1 MQIDVVKSA
10 LNLKVDT
17 LVVGV
22 WCGGEAGKPALTEA
36 AAAVDK
42 ACGQISAQI
51 EAGDFKGK
59 PAEIAVL
66 YGVKGVDAK
75 RVIVAGLGMKDAFSE
90 KTFINVHRKIA
101 KFAKGGTVALTSA
114 DWIPSERDEEWAA
127 RTAVREL
134 LFASHKSQGLKTK
147 GKAAAAV
154 EKVIWVS
161 EETPTESL
169 EAGRAAAGAMIW
181 AKELQDLPP
190 NICDPQFLAE
200 AAESVVREF
209 EASAK
214 KGDKKKL
221 TVEVLDKDAI
231 DEAGMGGVIGVS
243 KGSDVDPVFI
253 ELAWC
258 GASEKK
264 APIALVGKGVT
275 FDAGG
280 ISLKPGRTMD
290 QMKFDMSGAAVV
302 MAAVKAAAE
311 MGLEENIVA
320 LVPAVENLPSGTA
333 QKPADVITTMS
344 GLTVEVLNTD
354 AEGRL
359 ILADALTR
367 AAELEPE
374 VCIDVATLTGACIV
388 ALGND
393 VSGLFCEDEPLTAM
407 LAAAADSA
415 HDPVWPM
422 PMGGTYKKALES
434 SVADLANISWTGG
447 AGACTAAT
455 FLAEFA
461 PKCPWAHL
469 DVAGT
474 AQSTNAKLGGTA
486 RPLPLL
492 LEWLMSRRPVK
503 TVAAEKKAAQ
513 PATRTVKKA
522 PAKKA
527 AAKSAAKATVKTT
540 AAKADAKAGR

>member
-1 MQIDVVKSA
+1 MQIEVEKKLTELQA
-10 LNLKVDT
+10 DT

-22 WCGGEAGKPALTEA
+22 WCGGEEGKPELTA
-36 AAAVDK
+36 SAQAV
-42 ACGQISAQI
+42 GNLGGLLSAQI
-51 EAGDFKGK
+51 KAGDFKGK
-59 PAEIAVL
+59 PSEVAVFYAVPGL
-66 YGVKGVDAK
+66 DFK
-75 RVIVAGLGMKDAFSE
+75 RVIAVGLGMKDAFSE
-90 KTFINVHRKIA
+90 KTFINVHRKVA
-101 KFAKGGTVALTSA
+101 RFVKCGSVALTSA
-114 DWIPSERDEEWAA
+114 EWTLPERDEAWAA
-127 RTAVREL
+127 RSAVREL
-134 LFASHKSQGLKTK
+134 LFASHKSRGLKTK
-147 GKAAAAV
+147 GKGPQVV
-154 EKVIWVS
+154 EKILWVS
-161 EETPTESL
+161 ETDVASSL
-169 EAGRAAAGAMIW
+169 EVGCISAGAMIW

-209 EASAK
+209 DKSAGK
-214 KGDKKKL
+214 TTKGKL
-221 TVEVLDKDAI
+221 TVRVLDKDAI

-243 KGSDVDPVFI
+243 KGSHTDPVFI
-253 ELAWC
+253 ELAWQ
-258 GASEKK
+258 GAATTK
-264 APIALVGKGVT
+264 APVVLVGKGVT

-280 ISLKPGRTMD
+280 ISLKPSRTMD

-311 MGLEENIVA
+311 MQLKENVVA
-320 LVPAVENLPSGTA
+320 LVPAVENLPSGSA
-333 QKPADVITTMS
+333 LKPADVITTLS

-359 ILADALTR
+359 ILADALAR
-367 AAELEPE
+367 AAEFAPE

-393 VSGLFCEDEPLTAM
+393 VSGLFCEDEPLTAA
-407 LAAAADSA
+407 LACAADSA

-434 SVADLANISWTGG
+434 SVADLANISWTAG

-455 FLAEFA
+455 FLAAFA

-474 AQSTNAKLGGTA
+474 AQAAGGKGGGTA

-492 LEWLMSRRPVK
+492 LEWLLSRAPAPKVSKVK
-503 TVAAEKKAAQ
+503 TEK
-513 PATRTVKKA
+513 V
-522 PAKKA
+522 
-527 AAKSAAKATVKTT
+527 KATSKTKTT
-540 AAKADAKAGR
+540 AK

>member
-1 MQIDVVKSA
+1 MQIEVENKLTELQA
-10 LNLKVDT
+10 DT

-22 WCGGEAGKPALTEA
+22 WCGGENGKPELTPSA
-36 AAAVDK
+36 VAVDK
-42 ACGQISAQI
+42 AGGLISAQI

-59 PAEIAVL
+59 PSEVAVF
-66 YGVKGVDAK
+66 YGVAGLDFK
-75 RVIVAGLGMKDAFSE
+75 RVIVVGLGMKDAFSE
-90 KTFINVHRKIA
+90 KTFINVHRKVA
-101 KFAKGGTVALTSA
+101 RFAKSGSVALTSA
-114 DWIPSERDEEWAA
+114 EWTLPERDEAWAA
-127 RTAVREL
+127 RSAVREL
-134 LFASHKSQGLKTK
+134 LFASHKSRGLKTK
-147 GKAAAAV
+147 GKGPQAV
-154 EKVIWVS
+154 EKILWVS
-161 EETPTESL
+161 ETDVASSL
-169 EAGRAAAGAMIW
+169 QVGCVSAGAMIW

-209 EASAK
+209 EKTAGKSAK
-214 KGDKKKL
+214 GKL
-221 TVEVLDKDAI
+221 TVKVLDKDAI

-243 KGSDVDPVFI
+243 KGSQTDPVFI
-253 ELAWC
+253 ELAWQ
-258 GASEKK
+258 GADASK
-264 APIALVGKGVT
+264 APVVLVGKGVT

-280 ISLKPGRTMD
+280 ISLKPSRTMD

-311 MGLEENIVA
+311 MELKENVVA
-320 LVPAVENLPSGTA
+320 LVPAVENLPSGSA
-333 QKPADVITTMS
+333 LKPADVITTLS

-359 ILADALTR
+359 ILADALAR

-388 ALGND
+388 ALGTD
-393 VSGLFCEDEPLTAM
+393 VSGLFCEDEPLTAA
-407 LAAAADSA
+407 LACAADSA

-434 SVADLANISWTGG
+434 SVADLANISWTAG

-455 FLAEFA
+455 FLAAFA

-474 AQSTNAKLGGTA
+474 AQAASGKSGGTA
-486 RPLPLL
+486 RPLPLI
-492 LEWLMSRRPVK
+492 LEWLLSRAPAPKANKVK
-503 TVAAEKKAAQ
+503 TVKAKAA
-513 PATRTVKKA
+513 AKTKTAAAMV
-522 PAKKA
+522 KKA
-527 AAKSAAKATVKTT
+527 AAKTVRKAAAK
-540 AAKADAKAGR
+540 

>member
-1 MQIDVVKSA
+1 MQIEVEKKLTELQA
-10 LNLKVDT
+10 DT

-22 WCGGEAGKPALTEA
+22 WCGGEEGKPELTA
-36 AAAVDK
+36 SAQAVDNL
-42 ACGQISAQI
+42 GGLLSAQI
-51 EAGDFKGK
+51 KAGDFKGK
-59 PAEIAVL
+59 PSEVAVFYAVPGL
-66 YGVKGVDAK
+66 DFK
-75 RVIVAGLGMKDAFSE
+75 RVIAVGLGMKDAFSE
-90 KTFINVHRKIA
+90 KTFINVHRKVA
-101 KFAKGGTVALTSA
+101 RFVKCGSVALTSA
-114 DWIPSERDEEWAA
+114 EWTLPERDEAWAA
-127 RTAVREL
+127 RSAVREL
-134 LFASHKSQGLKTK
+134 LFASHKSRGLKTK
-147 GKAAAAV
+147 GKGPQVV
-154 EKVIWVS
+154 EKILWVS
-161 EETPTESL
+161 ETDVASSL
-169 EAGRAAAGAMIW
+169 EVGCISAGAMIW

-209 EASAK
+209 DKSAGK
-214 KGDKKKL
+214 TTKGKL
-221 TVEVLDKDAI
+221 TVRVLDKDAI

-243 KGSDVDPVFI
+243 KGSHTDPVFI
-253 ELAWC
+253 ELAWQ
-258 GASEKK
+258 GAATTK
-264 APIALVGKGVT
+264 APVVLVGKGVT

-280 ISLKPGRTMD
+280 ISLKPSRTMD

-311 MGLEENIVA
+311 MQLKENVVA
-320 LVPAVENLPSGTA
+320 LVPAVENLPSGSA
-333 QKPADVITTMS
+333 LKPADVITTLS

-359 ILADALTR
+359 ILADALAR
-367 AAELEPE
+367 AAEFAPE

-393 VSGLFCEDEPLTAM
+393 VSGLFCEDEPLTAA
-407 LAAAADSA
+407 LAADSA

-434 SVADLANISWTGG
+434 SVADLANISWTAG

-455 FLAEFA
+455 FLAAFA

-474 AQSTNAKLGGTA
+474 AQAAGGKGGGTA

-492 LEWLMSRRPVK
+492 LEWLLSRAPAPKVSKVK
-503 TVAAEKKAAQ
+503 TEK
-513 PATRTVKKA
+513 V
-522 PAKKA
+522 
-527 AAKSAAKATVKTT
+527 KATSKTKTT
-540 AAKADAKAGR
+540 AK

>member
-1 MQIDVVKSA
+1 MQIEVAKTMKDLQA
-10 LNLKVDT
+10 DT

-22 WCGGEAGKPALTEA
+22 WGAEENEKPELTVA
-36 AAAVDK
+36 AADIDA
-42 ACGQISAQI
+42 AGGLISAQI
-51 EAGDFKGK
+51 EAGDFNGK
-59 PAEIAVL
+59 ASEVTVL
-66 YGVKGVDAK
+66 YGVAGAGFK
-75 RVIVAGLGMKDAFSE
+75 RVIVVGLGSKKGFCE
-90 KTFINVHRKIA
+90 KTFINVHRKVA
-101 KFAKGGTVALTSA
+101 KFAKGGVVALTSA
-114 DWIPSERDEEWAA
+114 QWSLLERNEEWAA

-134 LFASHKSQGLKTK
+134 LFASHKSLGLKTK
-147 GKAAAAV
+147 GKPAAAV
-154 EKVIWVS
+154 DKIVWVS
-161 EETPTESL
+161 DSDVSASL
-169 EAGRAAAGAMIW
+169 SVGCISAGAMIW

-190 NICDPQFLAE
+190 NICDPQFMAE

-209 EASAK
+209 EKTAK
-214 KGDKKKL
+214 KSEKGKL
-221 TVEVLDKDAI
+221 SLTVLDKEAI
-231 DEAGMGGVIGVS
+231 DEAGMGGVIAVS
-243 KGSDVDPVFI
+243 KGSEVAPVFI
-253 ELAWC
+253 ELSWH
-258 GASEKK
+258 GAAESK
-264 APIALVGKGVT
+264 APIVLVGKGVT

-280 ISLKPGRTMD
+280 ISLKPSRTMD

-311 MGLEENIVA
+311 MGLEENVVA
-320 LVPAVENLPSGTA
+320 LVPAVENLPSGSA

-367 AAELEPE
+367 AAEFEPE
-374 VCIDVATLTGACIV
+374 VCIDVATLTGACVV

-393 VSGLFCEDEPLTAM
+393 VSGLFCEDEPLTAA
-407 LAAAADSA
+407 LACAADSA

-434 SVADLANISWTGG
+434 SVADLANISWTAG

-474 AQSTNAKLGGTA
+474 AQLSNAKLGGTS
-486 RPLPLL
+486 RPLPML
-492 LEWLMSRRPVK
+492 LEWLLARAPIKATTSSNTKARGSK
-503 TVAAEKKAAQ
+503 TKKS
-513 PATRTVKKA
+513 T
-522 PAKKA
+522 AKKA
-527 AAKSAAKATVKTT
+527 
-540 AAKADAKAGR
+540 